1 MSFRTHLD
9 SLRPA
14 LVSGFAGLVLA
25 TLCSFLFPLQYAST
39 VRVLITQPNATGL
52 DPYTAVK
59 STERIASSLSEL
71 IGTTSFY
78 DHVIQTEGVDQSYYT
93 GLDEHARRE
102 RWQKTI
108 VSSIAPGTGILTLA
122 AYHEQRTQARLLV
135 DASARELANEAPGF
149 FGTNVKVQVIDAPL
163 DSRWIAR
170 PDFLKN
176 GFYGLVVGLFLG
188 FGWMAWK
195 HGRSFAF

>member
-149 FGTNVKVQVIDAPL
+149 LEQT
-163 DSRWIAR
+163 
-170 PDFLKN
+170 
-176 GFYGLVVGLFLG
+176 
-188 FGWMAWK
+188 
-195 HGRSFAF
+195 